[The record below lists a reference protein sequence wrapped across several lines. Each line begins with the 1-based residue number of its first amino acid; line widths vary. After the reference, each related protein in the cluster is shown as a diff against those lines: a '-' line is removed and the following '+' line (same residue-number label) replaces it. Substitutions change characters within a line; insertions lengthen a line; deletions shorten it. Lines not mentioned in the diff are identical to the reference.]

1 MHNHTTITHRL
12 IDNKL
17 YVTLDSI
24 IRMFKDDL
32 LTVFSDPEKEELFS
46 DYAKDRVLVLE
57 AAEKQWAERLR
68 NK

>member
-57 AAEKQWAERLR
+57 AAEKQWAERFR

>member
-32 LTVFSDPEKEELFS
+32 LTVFSD
-46 DYAKDRVLVLE
+46 YAKDRVLVLE

>member
-57 AAEKQWAERLR
+57 AAEKQWT
-68 NK
+68 